1 VIKVKVSIFSFLR
14 EKLGWREKTVK
25 LDCNR
30 ATLRE
35 VLYRFPDLKEIVM
48 HGKLEGFIIL
58 VNGRN
63 VRHLKMLDTELTD
76 GDEVV
81 VFPPGGGG

>member
-1 VIKVKVSIFSFLR
+1 MKVKVSIFSFLR
-14 EKLGWREKTVK
+14 EKLGWREKIVE

-35 VLYRFPDLKEIVM
+35 VLHRFPDLKEIVVNQ
-48 HGKLEGFIIL
+48 KPEDFIIL

-63 VRHLKMLDTELTD
+63 IRHLKMLDTELSD